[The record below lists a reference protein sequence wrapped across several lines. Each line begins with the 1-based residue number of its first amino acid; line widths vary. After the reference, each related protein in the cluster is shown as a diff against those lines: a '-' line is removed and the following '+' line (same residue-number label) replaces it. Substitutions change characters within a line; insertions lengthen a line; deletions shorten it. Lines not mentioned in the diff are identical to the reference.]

1 MERHGF
7 GKKVGVLLS
16 GGLLLTSLLSGLLL
30 TSCSSST
37 AYFEKKKAYSKKE
50 LYQIKENS
58 FTSLNDFALPSDSLK
73 EGSVS
78 SSYVSAVKDFAFQ
91 VSKAQDSFSYAPL
104 NLYNTLDSL
113 SDVAKDT
120 CLEKLD
126 SLLGLDKKT
135 RLEAYQNLY
144 PLDFYMNESGIL
156 KMYQSM
162 YFQSG
167 YEVNSAFVSSLADR
181 FTMAYQCDLHNT
193 DNQTRICDWIDETM
207 DEKNFIR
214 KDNLEIN
221 EDSMALLVSTLRF
234 DGKWHSRYLSDDSY
248 EESFYNQ
255 DGKTAK
261 VNYMKH
267 SAFSTIYDYG
277 DYFSVYDRYQNGE
290 TIQFLVSKDK
300 KDLTWDLIKDVN
312 FYKEDETKKM
322 EGERVVS
329 LSVPKFD
336 VTATTD
342 FLPVL
347 NRLGLSELKNKDS
360 HALDDMFDNL
370 DSKDSVYLSMLKQK
384 NVTTFS
390 EDGTMIKSA
399 TIAGVGK
406 NSVDSYIDTLELRL
420 DHPFVYTVYD
430 RAGIPI
436 YTARVDCF

>member
-430 RAGIPI
+430 WAGIPI